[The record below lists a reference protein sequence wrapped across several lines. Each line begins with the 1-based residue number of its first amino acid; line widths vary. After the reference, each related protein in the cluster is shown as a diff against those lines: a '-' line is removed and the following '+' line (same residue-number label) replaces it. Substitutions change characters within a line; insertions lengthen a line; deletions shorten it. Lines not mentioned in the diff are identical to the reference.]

1 MFNYI
6 YPVNIWLIAT
16 QNNEMKKLFIFFNL
30 SLLILLASVH
40 AQDKKVAVV
49 TFYADKQIDIS
60 RVATKSAEASVTKL
74 CNDPDF
80 DMSSFLKNFHDQ
92 FFKNYAKKFNFQLLP
107 EREVIDNSDYKDFVP
122 NDPAAAGALRDELTL
137 AAKGYKVVLPLKDNA
152 NEKKLADM
160 FASADGIM
168 KVYLDFSMEK
178 KGLGG
183 VALVKVN
190 ASVHILLFD
199 KNGKKVFSTT
209 ETAISQLSGSQIA
222 RISFLTPKKV
232 LPLCENAVDELMIK
246 LQQDMPKIAEKADVK
261 L

>member
-1 MFNYI
+1 
-6 YPVNIWLIAT
+6 
-16 QNNEMKKLFIFFNL
+16 MKKLFTLFYL
-30 SLLILLASVH
+30 PLLILTAPVY
-40 AQDKKVAVV
+40 AQEKKVAVV

-60 RVATKSAEASVTKL
+60 KFATKSAEASITKL
-74 CNDPDF
+74 CNDPSF

-92 FFKNYAKKFNFQLLP
+92 FFKNYSKKFTFDLLP
-107 EREVIDNSDYKDFVP
+107 EREVTGDSNYKDFVP
-122 NDPAAAGALRDELTL
+122 NDPASAGALRDELTL
-137 AAKGYKVVLPLKDNA
+137 AAKGYKVVLPLKDND

-160 FASADGIM
+160 FAACDGVM

-190 ASVHILLFD
+190 ANVHILLFD
-199 KNGKKVFSTT
+199 KNGKKVFSVT
-209 ETAISQLSGSQIA
+209 ESAMSQLSGSQVA
-222 RISFLTPKKV
+222 RIPFFVPKRI

-246 LQQDMPKIAEKADVK
+246 LQEDMSKIAEKANGK

>member
-1 MFNYI
+1 
-6 YPVNIWLIAT
+6 
-16 QNNEMKKLFIFFNL
+16 MKKLFVLFYL
-30 SLLILLASVH
+30 PLLILSIPAYT
-40 AQDKKVAVV
+40 QDKKVAVV

-60 RVATKSAEASVTKL
+60 KFATKSAEASITKL

-80 DMSSFLKNFHDQ
+80 DMTSFLKNFHDQ
-92 FFKNYAKKFNFQLLP
+92 FFKNYAKKFTFQLLP
-107 EREVIDNSDYKDFVP
+107 EREVLGISDYKDFVP
-122 NDPAAAGALRDELTL
+122 NDPASAGALRDELTL
-137 AAKGYKVVLPLKDNA
+137 AAKGYKVVLPLKDNN

-160 FASADGIM
+160 FGACDGVM

-209 ETAISQLSGSQIA
+209 ETAVSQISGSQIA
-222 RISFLTPKKV
+222 GISFLIPKKV

-246 LQQDMPKIAEKADVK
+246 LQEDMPKIAEKADGK

>member
-1 MFNYI
+1 
-6 YPVNIWLIAT
+6 
-16 QNNEMKKLFIFFNL
+16 MKKLFVLFYLPLIIL
-30 SLLILLASVH
+30 SASVY

-60 RVATKSAEASVTKL
+60 RVATKSADASITKL
-74 CNDPDF
+74 CNDPEF
-80 DMSSFLKNFHDQ
+80 DMTSFLKNFHDQ
-92 FFKNYAKKFNFQLLP
+92 FFKNYAQKFSFQLLP
-107 EREVIDNSDYKDFVP
+107 EHEVINNSGYKDFSP
-122 NDPAAAGALRDELTL
+122 NDPASAGALRDELTL
-137 AAKGYKVVLPLKDNA
+137 AAKGYKVVLPLKDNG

-199 KNGKKVFSTT
+199 KTGKKVFSTT
-209 ETAISQLSGSQIA
+209 ETAISQLSGSQVAGIPFF
-222 RISFLTPKKV
+222 IPKKI
-232 LPLCENAVDELMIK
+232 LPLCENAMDELMIK
-246 LQQDMPKIAEKADVK
+246 LQEDMSKIAEKAEGK